1 MPSRRRVLASAAALV
16 TTTTGCLGSDSPA
29 ATDRDPR
36 GSASPTT
43 GTTRRESPQTGT
55 ETETNGGPTENCQSG
70 VAVRTEPFAP
80 VEQVAIA
87 VDDPARPIVDAATGD
102 GSGGSTQITTYGQ
115 APIHD
120 GVFVRY
126 EGAFYRSRHSEV
138 ERESV
143 PARTLSVRWEKGQTA
158 PADAETIPYAALPG
172 SDQRALRLAIF
183 GPVYERGLD
192 RHPRQGLRVS
202 EFPAPYPDGT
212 SDSRLVGNDRTWV
225 EWQDRVYAVRVG
237 GETETDRRTYRYGF
251 ERVASSAERFR
262 SVVADEYLFALDS
275 LDDAEREI
283 VESAVDGGYEECEPT
298 SAAFDSLRDRLNA
311 ERDLPHPREGEWY
324 VSYDGERYLLDV
336 GGWVV

>member
-1 MPSRRRVLASAAALV
+1 V
-16 TTTTGCLGSDSPA
+16 T
-29 ATDRDPR
+29 
-36 GSASPTT
+36 
-43 GTTRRESPQTGT
+43 
-55 ETETNGGPTENCQSG
+55 
-70 VAVRTEPFAP
+70 VRTEPFAP

-102 GSGGSTQITTYGQ
+102 GSGGSTEITTYGR

-120 GVFVRY
+120 GAFLRLD
-126 EGAFYRSRHSEV
+126 GAFYRSRHSEV

-143 PARTLSVRWEKGQTA
+143 PGRLLWVRWEKGQTA
-158 PADAETIPYAALPG
+158 PADAETTSYAALPAN
-172 SDQRALRLAIF
+172 DQRALRLAIF

-202 EFPAPYPDGT
+202 DFPAPYPDGT
-212 SDSRLVGNDRTWV
+212 SDSRLVGSDRTWV

-237 GETETDRRTYRYGF
+237 GETETDRRTYRYEF
-251 ERVASSAERFR
+251 DRVASAAEAFR
-262 SVVADEYLFALDS
+262 SVVADEYLFALET

-283 VESAVDGGYEECEPT
+283 VASAVDGGYEECEPT
-298 SAAFDSLRDRLNA
+298 SAALDSLRERLNA
-311 ERDLPHPREGEWY
+311 ARDLPHPREGEWY